1 MQNIYFQYFLFISAV
16 TVMSLGHSA
25 YQTACSCGTDSKIV
39 TDIWQWIRRNYQGLK
54 EAVSFFV
61 STVWYKTSLVLHL
74 NEGNN
79 EQL

>member
-1 MQNIYFQYFLFISAV
+1 MQSIYFQYFLFISDI

-39 TDIWQWIRRNYQGLK
+39 TDIWQWIRGNYQGLK
-54 EAVSFFV
+54 EAVSLFV
-61 STVWYKTSLVLHL
+61 STVWYKTSLVFHL
-74 NEGNN
+74 NEGEN